1 MFVTDLTPLRP
12 PLSPI
17 RVVTRQSA
25 LALTQT
31 QWVIDQLR
39 AAWPGLVAELV
50 FASTP
55 GDRDKST
62 PLTTLGQG
70 VFVKGVEE
78 MLLDGRADVA
88 VHSLKDVPTI
98 LTPGLELAAFPRRA
112 DPRDGLVCRAAVGR
126 SLAELPPRARV
137 GTGSPRRAAQLLAMR
152 PDLRVSPIRG
162 NLDTRLAKLH
172 AGEFDALALAVAGL
186 ERLGRLDEL
195 AQVFE
200 VDECTPCV
208 GQGTLAVQCRSDAP
222 AIRALVARIADPAA
236 RAASIAER
244 SFLAALGGG
253 CELPA
258 GALGTV
264 SGANLDLVGVV
275 ASADGRDV
283 VRQRKTGRMD
293 DPAQF
298 GRQLAHQL
306 LPRARTLIGAAAGSR

>member
-1 MFVTDLTPLRP
+1 MTDLNPVRP
-12 PLSPI
+12 PLAAI
-17 RVVTRQSA
+17 RVVTRQSV

-31 QWVIDQLR
+31 QWVVDRLR
-39 AAWPGLVAELV
+39 AAWPGLEAELV

-78 MLLDGRADVA
+78 VLLDGRADVA

-112 DPRDGLVCRAAVGR
+112 NPRDGLVCRAGVGR
-126 SLAELPPRARV
+126 SLAELPLRARV

-152 PDLRVSPIRG
+152 PDLRVSPILG
-162 NLDTRLAKLH
+162 NLDTRLAKLQ
-172 AGEFDALALAVAGL
+172 AGEFDALILAVAGL
-186 ERLGRLDEL
+186 ERLGRRDEL

-208 GQGTLAVQCRSDAP
+208 GQGTLGVQCRSDAP
-222 AIRALVARIADPAA
+222 AVKALVARIDDPAT
-236 RAASIAER
+236 RAASVAER
-244 SFLAALGGG
+244 AFLAALGGG

-258 GALGTV
+258 GALGAV
-264 SGANLDLVGVV
+264 SGADLDLVGVV

-283 VRQRKTGRMD
+283 VRLRTAGSMG
-293 DPAQF
+293 DPAHF
-298 GRQLAHQL
+298 GRALAHQL
-306 LPRARTLIGAAAGSR
+306 LPRARTLIGTAAGSR